1 MTISTKEALYPNTD
15 YLDAKT
21 KNAVESIS
29 ASFASV
35 LEQNT
40 ASPSETAGVQND
52 EGARVEQASAPEM
65 DSNDAYDRYRYRDND
80 VEHADNVSADTVSEE
95 SKDLTLPEEV
105 AGFSD
110 DVVEQIAQQLAIPK
124 EEVVAALEEMDL
136 SALDL
141 LDPQKLAQVVVQLE
155 GLSDSSEVLLSSEFQ
170 SLMTEIASAGQ
181 QLARELGMKPEELEA
196 HAQEWKQLEKLPEPL
211 EAETVATGDDSLQG
225 GLQNAQAMADA
236 ATEAGLESEKGPVT
250 ETDAK
255 AVSEE
260 PKVTVL
266 DKRTAEA
273 ETKQDNGGFSSEE
286 SFGQSDF
293 SSQKRPNG
301 PDNTQT
307 AFRSETPTVPENTV
321 IPESTFV
328 PETPVVSEVPESTAS
343 YSAVDTLNLIEQ
355 IAEQAKITLATDSTS
370 IEMQLNPENLG
381 RIYLNVS
388 EKEGV
393 VHAQLIA
400 QNDAVR
406 EALETSLA
414 TLRENLNQAG
424 VKVDAIEVTVS
435 SHAFERNL
443 EQGAE
448 SDARQGE
455 NQEQQVQGRRR
466 NLRMDA
472 LDELSGLMTKEEQLV
487 AQIMRENGNSVD
499 FTA

>member
-15 YLDAKT
+15 FFDAKT
-21 KNAVESIS
+21 KSAVESLS

-35 LEQNT
+35 LGQNAT
-40 ASPSETAGVQND
+40 NPSEPADVQTD
-52 EGARVEQASAPEM
+52 EGARVDNASTPEM
-65 DSNDAYDRYRYRDND
+65 DCNDAYDRYRYRDND
-80 VEHADNVSADTVSEE
+80 VEHADTVSEE
-95 SKDLTLPEEV
+95 PEDLTLPDEV
-105 AGFSD
+105 VSFSD

-124 EEVVAALEEMDL
+124 EDVVAALEEMDL

-155 GLSDSSEVLLSSEFQ
+155 GLSDSSEVLFSSEFQ
-170 SLMTEIASAGQ
+170 SLMTEIASTGQ
-181 QLARELGMKPEELEA
+181 KLSRELGMKPEELEA

-211 EAETVATGDDSLQG
+211 EAETTIAETVATGDDPLQG
-225 GLQNAQAMADA
+225 RLQNAEAVTETAP
-236 ATEAGLESEKGPVT
+236 EAGVENEKKPVT

-255 AVSEE
+255 AVTDE

-266 DKRTAEA
+266 DRRTSEA
-273 ETKQDNGGFSSEE
+273 ETKPDNGGFSSKE
-286 SFGQSDF
+286 SFGQNDF
-293 SSQKRPNG
+293 SSQSKSQG
-301 PDNTQT
+301 PDTVQT
-307 AFRSETPTVPENTV
+307 AFGPETSV
-321 IPESTFV
+321 V
-328 PETPVVSEVPESTAS
+328 PETPVVSETPENSVS
-343 YSAVDTLNLIEQ
+343 YSAVDTLDLIEQ

-381 RIYLNVS
+381 KIYLNVS
-388 EKEGV
+388 EKEGI

-443 EQGAE
+443 EQGTE